1 MPLKKLIFKPG
12 VNRDQTNYAGEGGW
26 YACNKTRFFSG
37 FPQKIGGWTKFT
49 SSVYQGVCR
58 TIFNWY
64 SSEASTIGN
73 YIALGT
79 NEKIYVASG
88 PTLHDITPL
97 RPPPN
102 DNVSLAAPYVTTV
115 VGSPSILFQF
125 ATTHGAGVGD
135 WVTIN
140 GVTGPVGG
148 ISSASINT
156 EFKITSVPTADTLT
170 VTTNTVATSS
180 TSGGL
185 AGSGDFQI
193 PIGATISLSGYGWGI
208 PAWGGSTSSPTTGW
222 GVAAV
227 SPLAIQP
234 RIIYF
239 DNYIDDLLFNI
250 RGGDIYYWNV
260 NISYPRAVLLSAS
273 TSLSPSNVP
282 TQVTQVLFDG
292 NSNILLAF
300 GCTAYSSGDYD
311 PLLVRWA
318 SQANFANWT
327 PSDDPGISTA
337 GYLRVQQGSA
347 ILKAINNY
355 SEILVFTESSLTSF
369 KYTGTFPYVFSQN
382 LISADMTLIA
392 PNAVIA
398 IGNVLYWMG
407 HDKFLIYNGRV
418 ESLPSTLRQHVF
430 ENMNITEADQFFACS
445 NERFN
450 EIWWFYCS
458 SGQSVIDSYVVY
470 NYVEQ
475 IWYYGNCADGMVR
488 TAWTDSPLNPFP
500 QGARAGVNYG
510 VNPAVYVQGDN
521 YLYDHESGV
530 DAAGLPLPA
539 YIRSADVDLEDG
551 DKFVLV
557 RRMIPDVSF
566 TGSTSS
572 SAAVDMTLYPR
583 NFPGDPY
590 ATTNAEG
597 QTLPRPVAI
606 TSNVDQFTNQV
617 FTRIRA
623 RQIAFEISSDTL
635 GVAWQLGA
643 PRFDGRSDGGRA

>member
-1 MPLKKLIFKPG
+1 MPLKKLVFKPG

-58 TIFNWY
+58 TIFNWD
-64 SSEASTIGN
+64 SSEASTIGS

-88 PTLHDITPL
+88 PTLHDITPIE
-97 RPPPN
+97 
-102 DNVSLAAPYVTTV
+102 STIALAAPYITTV
-115 VGSPSILFQF
+115 AGSPIITLTFALTHNASI
-125 ATTHGAGVGD
+125 GD
-135 WVTIN
+135 WVTIS
-140 GVTGPVGG
+140 GATVPIGG
-148 ISSASINT
+148 IPAASINT
-156 EFKITSVPTADTLT
+156 EFKIIDVPSASTIK
-170 VTTNTVATSS
+170 VTTNTNGDGS
-180 TSGGL
+180 SGGS
-185 AGSGDFQI
+185 AVISGAFQI
-193 PIGATISLSGYGWGI
+193 GIGATISLSGYGWGI

-227 SPLAIQP
+227 SPLNIPP
-234 RIIYF
+234 RIVYF

-250 RGGDIYYWNV
+250 RGEDIYYWNV
-260 NISYPRAVLLSAS
+260 DTTYPRAVLLSAS
-273 TSLSPSNVP
+273 GLPGVSSVP
-282 TQVTQVLFDG
+282 TQVTQILFDG

-300 GCTAYSSGDYD
+300 GCTAYGSGDYD

-430 ENMNITEADQFFACS
+430 ENMNISEADQFFACS

-500 QGARAGVNYG
+500 QGASAGVNYT
-510 VNPAVYVQGDN
+510 VNPAVYAQGDN
-521 YLYDHESGV
+521 NLYNHENGV
-530 DAAGLPLPA
+530 DSAGLPLPA

-566 TGSTSS
+566 TGSTSP